1 MLALARDIAMHFHG
15 LFLFLLQPLG
25 REPLVSLINV
35 PDIKPISRL
44 SVPDV
49 DSTLL
54 FVLDIDQVLI
64 EKRLLLELFDG

>member
-1 MLALARDIAMHFHG
+1 MHFHG
-15 LFLFLLQPLG
+15 LFLFLLQPFG
-25 REPLVSLINV
+25 REPLVSFVYV
-35 PDIKPISRL
+35 PDVEPVSRL

-49 DSTLL
+49 DTALL